1 MINNFLNIVQKLEP
15 ELAHSLTLKSLKF
28 IKFINWKDF
37 NHPSLNLEI
46 CNLNFDNPIGMAAG
60 FDKNAEVFRE
70 LFQIGFGFVEAGT
83 VTKLSQFGNP
93 KPRVFRLKEDN
104 AIINRL
110 GFNNKG
116 ADNFLRNISKNK
128 SYSKVLGIN
137 IGPNKNSDSFVKDI
151 IETFKITYSSADYVT
166 VNISSPN
173 TESLRNMQQKENLI
187 SILREITSYR
197 SSETTQKPIM
207 IKVDPDNTEAHYGM
221 ILNHVKKFN
230 IDGIITTNTTLNRT
244 NDLISKNKGEAGG
257 LSGLPLKDTSNN
269 VLKFLSKESNGEV
282 ALIGVGGIETAKDVY
297 DKIKFGASLVQLYT
311 SMTIYGPGLIN
322 IIKKDLVRLLAGDG
336 LTNIKDAIGVESR

>member
-28 IKFINWKDF
+28 IKFTNWKDF
-37 NHPSLNLEI
+37 NHPSLNLKI

-60 FDKNAEVFRE
+60 FDKNAE
-70 LFQIGFGFVEAGT
+70 
-83 VTKLSQFGNP
+83 
-93 KPRVFRLKEDN
+93 VFRLKEDN

-137 IGPNKNSDSFVKDI
+137 IGPNKSSDNFVRDI

-221 ILNHVKKFN
+221 ILNNVKKFN
-230 IDGIITTNTTLNRT
+230 IDGIITTNTTLNRA
-244 NDLISKNKGEAGG
+244 NDLISKNKRENGG

-311 SMTIYGPGLIN
+311 SMTIHGPGLIN
-322 IIKKDLVRLLAGDG
+322 TIKKDLVRLLASDG
-336 LTNIKDAIGVESR
+336 LNNIKDAIGVESR

>member
-1 MINNFLNIVQKLEP
+1 MINSFLNIIQKFEP
-15 ELAHSLTLKSLKF
+15 ELAHSLTLRSLKF

-83 VTKLSQFGNP
+83 VTKFPQFGNP

-116 ADNFLRNISKNK
+116 ADNFLRNITKNK
-128 SYSKVLGIN
+128 SYTKVLGIN

-151 IETFKITYSSADYVT
+151 IETFKITYSNADYVT

-173 TESLRNMQQKENLI
+173 TENLRNMQQNENLI
-187 SILREITSYR
+187 SILREITNYR

-207 IKVDPDNTEAHYGM
+207 IKVDPDNTDAHYGM
-221 ILNHVKKFN
+221 ILNNVKKFN
-230 IDGIITTNTTLNRT
+230 IDGIITTNTTLDRN
-244 NDLISKNKGEAGG
+244 NDLISKNKREDGG
-257 LSGLPLKDTSNN
+257 LSGLPLKDKSNN
-269 VLKFLSKESNGEV
+269 VLKFLSKESKGEV
-282 ALIGVGGIETAKDVY
+282 VLIGVGGIETAKDVY

-311 SMTIYGPGLIN
+311 SMTIYGPSLIN
-322 IIKKDLVRLLAGDG
+322 SIKKDLVRLLASDG
-336 LTNIKDAIGVESR
+336 LNNIKDAIGVESR